1 MSDSTIRPT
10 GREIRLPEDSYIV
23 SKSDEKGVITYA
35 NRVFMQVSGY
45 REQELLGRPHKILRH
60 PEMPRGV
67 FRHLWETIQ
76 RGEECFAYINNLAK
90 NGDHYWVLANVTPD
104 FDEQHQRITGYFSC
118 RRLAS
123 RAGIEASAALYRRMC
138 AMEQQ
143 GTNPAASMQ
152 WMMDEITR
160 EYGSYEKFVLGF

>member
-1 MSDSTIRPT
+1 MTQPT
-10 GREIRLPEDSYIV
+10 GREIRLPDDSYIV
-23 SKSDEKGVITYA
+23 SKSDEKGIITYA

-45 REQELLGRPHKILRH
+45 RESELLGKPHKILRH

-76 RGEECFAYINNLAK
+76 RGEECFAFINNLAR

-104 FDEQHQRITGYFSC
+104 FDEDHRQITGYFSC
-118 RRLAS
+118 RRMAS
-123 RAGIEASAALYRRMC
+123 RAAIEQSSAMYRKMC
-138 AMEQQ
+138 AMEAQ
-143 GTNPAASMQ
+143 GMDPATSMK